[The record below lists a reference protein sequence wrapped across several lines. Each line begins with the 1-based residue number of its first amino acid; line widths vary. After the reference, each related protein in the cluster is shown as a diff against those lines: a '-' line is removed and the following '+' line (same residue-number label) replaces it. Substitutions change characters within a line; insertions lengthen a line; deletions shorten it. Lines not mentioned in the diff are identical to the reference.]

1 MGFFS
6 GTTEDVAPPA
16 PPPSAA
22 ETGAFTGATSAFTGA
37 AGDIERQRALEQ
49 QTLGLQQGVTGTSRT
64 LQDLIL
70 QNLIKT
76 FSPEGLRGQ
85 AGLVGQAFQEPFR
98 QQEEALIAQ
107 FQNQGF
113 NPFGTTSGAQA
124 LGQFGASKASA
135 IAQALLQN
143 LQFSSQLGIQQ
154 VNPSVPT
161 APIRNLASPALG
173 IGLGQTQTQLGG
185 TLGRIRAAQFNP
197 EILSQGPRAPGVF
210 AGAGAVI
217 GGIGGALI
225 GGIPTGGIGALPGA
239 AIGAGVGGAAGAS
252 LGTALSRR

>member
-6 GTTEDVAPPA
+6 GSTEVIVPEAPRA
-16 PPPSAA
+16 TAEETAA
-22 ETGAFTGATSAFTGA
+22 FTGAQSAFTGAT
-37 AGDIERQRALEQ
+37 GDIDRQRAFEQ
-49 QTLGLQQGVTGTSRT
+49 STLGLQSGVTGTSRT

-76 FSPEGLRGQ
+76 FSPEGLAGQ

-98 QQEEALIAQ
+98 QQEEALIGQ
-107 FQNQGF
+107 FQSQGF

-143 LQFSSQLGIQQ
+143 LQFSSELGLQQ

-161 APIRNLASPALG
+161 APIRNLASAGFGTQLG
-173 IGLGQTQTQLGG
+173 SAQTQLGS
-185 TLGRIRAAQFNP
+185 TLGNIRSATFRP
-197 EILSQGPRAPGVF
+197 EILSTP
-210 AGAGAVI
+210 GAG
-217 GGIGGALI
+217 GELLGLTGILGGAFL
-225 GGIPTGGIGALPGA
+225 GGSAFGPGGTFGKPLPT
-239 AIGAGVGGAAGAS
+239 S
-252 LGTALSRR
+252 

>member
-6 GTTEDVAPPA
+6 GSTEDVAPQFPVA
-16 PPPSAA
+16 SAE
-22 ETGAFTGATSAFTGA
+22 ETAAFTGATSAFTGA
-37 AGDIERQRALEQ
+37 AGDIDRQRAFEQ
-49 QTLGLQQGVTGTSRT
+49 STLGLQSGVTGTSRQ

-76 FSPEGLRGQ
+76 FSPEGLAGQ

-98 QQEEALIAQ
+98 QQEEALIGQ
-107 FQNQGF
+107 FQSQGF

-143 LQFSSQLGIQQ
+143 LQFSSELGLQR
-154 VNPSVPT
+154 VDPSVPT
-161 APIRNLASPALG
+161 APIRNLASPFFG
-173 IGLGQTQTQLGG
+173 TQLGQAQTQLGS
-185 TLGRIRAAQFNP
+185 TLGNIRAATFRP

-210 AGAGAVI
+210 GGVGAALGGIAGGIIGIPLGPAGIAAGAAVGAGAG
-217 GGIGGALI
+217 GA
-225 GGIPTGGIGALPGA
+225 
-239 AIGAGVGGAAGAS
+239 GGAA
-252 LGTALSRR
+252 LGSALSRG

>member
-6 GTTEDVAPPA
+6 PKEAKPEVFI
-16 PPPSAA
+16 PPPPTPTA
-22 ETGAFTGATSAFTGA
+22 EETAAFTGAQTAFTGA
-37 AGDIERQRALEQ
+37 AGDIDRQRALEQ
-49 QTLGLQQGVTGTSRT
+49 QTLGLQQGVTGTSRQ

-76 FSPEGLRGQ
+76 FSPEGLAGQ

-98 QQEEALIAQ
+98 QQEEALIGQ
-107 FQNQGF
+107 FQSQGF

-143 LQFSSQLGIQQ
+143 LQFSSELGLQQ

-161 APIRNLASPALG
+161 APIRNLASAG
-173 IGLGQTQTQLGG
+173 FGTQLGQAQTQLGG
-185 TLGRIRAAQFNP
+185 TLGNIRSATFKPQVLTSSFQP
-197 EILSQGPRAPGVF
+197 TFGSSF
-210 AGAGAVI
+210 ATSFGS
-217 GGIGGALI
+217 AL
-225 GGIPTGGIGALPGA
+225 GQT
-239 AIGAGVGGAAGAS
+239 
-252 LGTALSRR
+252 LGSPSPVE